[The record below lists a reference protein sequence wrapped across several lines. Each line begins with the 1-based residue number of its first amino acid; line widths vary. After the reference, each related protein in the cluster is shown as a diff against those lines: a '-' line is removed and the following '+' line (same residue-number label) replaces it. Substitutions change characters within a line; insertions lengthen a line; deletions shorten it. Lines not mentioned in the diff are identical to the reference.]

1 VQQIRFKASGWCS
14 AAGNFSDGTLA
25 RVGDAMAAHLVEIG
39 VADLVPPK
47 PQPESQFVDTIPIP
61 PPEPPDAI
69 EIVHDP
75 IPAKRRGK
83 G

>member
-1 VQQIRFKASGWCS
+1 MAKVKFKASGCCS
-14 AAGNFSDGTLA
+14 AVGNFAPGDLA
-25 RVGDAMAAHLVEIG
+25 VVGDAMAAHLVEIG
-39 VADLVPPK
+39 AAELVAPPLS
-47 PQPESQFVDTIPIP
+47 SQFVDTIPVP